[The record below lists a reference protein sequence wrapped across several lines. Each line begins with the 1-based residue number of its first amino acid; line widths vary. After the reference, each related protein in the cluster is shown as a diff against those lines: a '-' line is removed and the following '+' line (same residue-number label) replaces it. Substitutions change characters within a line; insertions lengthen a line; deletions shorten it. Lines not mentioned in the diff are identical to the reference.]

1 MAIELNL
8 MATLWK
14 LKGEGEMQEGM
25 RGVAFVEFVMFYLIW
40 VPVIP
45 PKTNWWISW
54 EFCISVYIKKKIV

>member
-45 PKTNWWISW
+45 PKTN
-54 EFCISVYIKKKIV
+54 